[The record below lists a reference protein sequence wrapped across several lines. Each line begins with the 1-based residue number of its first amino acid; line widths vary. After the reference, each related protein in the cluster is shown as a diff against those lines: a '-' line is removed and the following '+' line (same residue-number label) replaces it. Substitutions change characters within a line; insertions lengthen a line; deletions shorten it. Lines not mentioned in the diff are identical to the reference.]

1 MKKKVQ
7 FFIDIYIIV
16 VFFEND
22 MIFSI
27 VIKKGLIISIFFIF
41 LKVDNWDQIKVLQFM
56 F

>member
-1 MKKKVQ
+1 MKKKSIV
-7 FFIDIYIIV
+7 FYICIYIIV

-41 LKVDNWDQIKVLQFM
+41 LKVDNWD
-56 F
+56 